1 MSDETP
7 ALDLLSPHRGLLL
20 AVSGGP
26 DSVALMLLCA
36 QWAER
41 GAHEIAVATVD
52 HGLRDAARAEAQQV
66 GEWSHALGFPHHLLT
81 WEGDKPSTR
90 IQERAREARYA
101 LLERCADEIGASAI
115 VTAHHADD
123 QAETILFRLAR
134 GSGVSGLAGMADES
148 RCGTVALLRPLLRF
162 PKSALVEIC
171 EKVGHA
177 FFSDPSNADEI
188 YARARLRQLLPTLAQ
203 QGLDK
208 AALLR
213 LAARAA
219 RADAALAAC
228 AKDARARA
236 LLDRAEK
243 RARFDPAALRELP
256 LELLQRVVALEIERL
271 APEARLRLDRLER
284 AALLLSEALKAGA
297 ALRLT
302 LADILLESRAD
313 GVTLSP
319 APPRRGRA
327 PKSDDEP
334 LT

>member
-1 MSDETP
+1 LDETT
-7 ALDLLSPHRGLLL
+7 ALDLLRPHRGLLL

-52 HGLRDAARAEAQQV
+52 HGLRAEARTEAEQV
-66 GEWSHALGFPHHLLT
+66 GGWAQALGFRHHLLT

-101 LLERCADEIGASAI
+101 LLEGCASEIGASAI

-134 GSGVSGLAGMADES
+134 GSGVSGLAGMAAES
-148 RCGTVALLRPLLRF
+148 RCGTVALLRPLLPF
-162 PKSALVEIC
+162 PKSALVGVC
-171 EKVGHA
+171 ERTPHP
-177 FFSDPSNADEI
+177 FFSDPSNADEA
-188 YARARLRQLLPTLAQ
+188 YARARLRQLMPTLAQ
-203 QGLDK
+203 QGLDNW
-208 AALLR
+208 ALLR
-213 LAARAA
+213 LGARAA

-228 AKDARARA
+228 AEAARAKA
-236 LLDRAEK
+236 LLDSDQRH
-243 RARFDPAALRELP
+243 ARFDPAGFRELP
-256 LELLQRVVALEIERL
+256 LELLQRVLAMEIERL
-271 APEARLRLDRLER
+271 APSAQLRLDRLER
-284 AALLLSEALKAGA
+284 AALRLSQALKSSA

-302 LADILLESRAD
+302 LADILLESQQD

-319 APPRRGRA
+319 APPRRGHA
-327 PKSDDEP
+327 PKSAINP
-334 LT
+334 